1 MFTIIFFIVYVLFS
15 IDRKSTLSFYYS
27 ENSAQEAFMNLNGR
41 FYGGKQISC
50 QFVEI
55 KKWKSA
61 ICGQFYI

>member
-1 MFTIIFFIVYVLFS
+1 M
-15 IDRKSTLSFYYS
+15 DRILTRSFYYS

-61 ICGQFYI
+61 ICGQFYVGYTVFRIWS

>member
-1 MFTIIFFIVYVLFS
+1 MFTRIFFMVYVLFS
-15 IDRKSTLSFYYS
+15 MDRKSTRSFYYS

-61 ICGQFYI
+61 ICG